1 MSVPSA
7 VAERRRPRPLLS
19 QRAEQRLGPRHREVL
34 DELESLFLQEGFSGF
49 SVRELAAHVGCSRRT
64 LYELAPSKDE
74 LVLIVFDRFL
84 HRVGRSALE
93 SIDPTTSFADQICS
107 YFRGGLELQRIS
119 NVFGEALADD
129 PAARRLFD
137 RHYGY
142 VMAVVEELVER
153 GIAVGEFRPANPRV
167 VAGMLAGGA
176 QLFNQS
182 DVLADSGLELTVAT
196 DELLALVVRS
206 LQPEPGTEPVP
217 VSRTSGRSGA
227 RPTR

>member
-7 VAERRRPRPLLS
+7 VAAMRRPRPLLS

-34 DELESLFLQEGFSGF
+34 DELESLFLREGFSGF

-64 LYELAPSKDE
+64 LYEVAPSKDE

-84 HRVGRSALE
+84 HRVGRAALE
-93 SIDPTTSFADQICS
+93 SIDETAPYAAQIRA
-107 YFRGGLELQRIS
+107 YFLGGLELQRIS
-119 NVFGEALADD
+119 QVFGEDLADD

-153 GIAVGEFRPANPRV
+153 GIAAGEFRPVTPRI

-176 QLFNQS
+176 QLFNQP
-182 DVLADSGLELTVAT
+182 DVLADSGIELAAAT
-196 DELLALVVRS
+196 DELLDLVTRS
-206 LQPEPGTEPVP
+206 LQP
-217 VSRTSGRSGA
+217 
-227 RPTR
+227 

>member
-7 VAERRRPRPLLS
+7 VAASRRPRPLLS
-19 QRAEQRLGPRHREVL
+19 QRAEERLGARHRQVL

-84 HRVGRSALE
+84 HRVGRAALDA
-93 SIDPTTSFADQICS
+93 IDETTAYADQIRS
-107 YFRGGLELQRIS
+107 YFLGGLELQRIS
-119 NVFGEALADD
+119 QVFGEDLADD

-153 GIAVGEFRPANPRV
+153 GVAAGEFRPVTPRI

-176 QLFNQS
+176 QLFSQP
-182 DVLADSGLELTVAT
+182 DVLAESGIELTRAT
-196 DELLALVVRS
+196 DELLDLVVRALS
-206 LQPEPGTEPVP
+206 F
-217 VSRTSGRSGA
+217 
-227 RPTR
+227 

>member
-7 VAERRRPRPLLS
+7 VAAARRPRPLLS
-19 QRAEQRLGPRHREVL
+19 QRAEERLGARHREVL
-34 DELESLFLQEGFSGF
+34 DQLEALFLQEGFSGF

-84 HRVGRSALE
+84 HRVGRAALE
-93 SIDPTTSFADQICS
+93 AIDETTSHAEQIRS
-107 YFRGGLELQRIS
+107 YFLGGMELQRIS
-119 NVFGEALADD
+119 LVFGEDLADD

-153 GIAVGEFRPANPRV
+153 GVAAGEFRAVRPRV
-167 VAGMLAGGA
+167 VAGLLAGGA
-176 QLFNQS
+176 QLFNQP
-182 DVLADSGLELTVAT
+182 DVLADADVDLAAAT
-196 DELLALVVRS
+196 DELLDLVIRAL
-206 LQPEPGTEPVP
+206 
-217 VSRTSGRSGA
+217 
-227 RPTR
+227 RP